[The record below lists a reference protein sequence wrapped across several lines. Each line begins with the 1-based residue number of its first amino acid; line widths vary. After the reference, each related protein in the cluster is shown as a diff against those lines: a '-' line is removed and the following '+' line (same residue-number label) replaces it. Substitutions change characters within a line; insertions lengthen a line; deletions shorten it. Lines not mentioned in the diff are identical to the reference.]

1 VVRKGDIVVAKN
13 YLSADELDT
22 LNRLVMIFLESA
34 ELRVKNRQDLTLDF
48 WRGNVDNLIG
58 FNGFPVLADKGSRTH
73 RQMELFAQ
81 EQYALFNQARKAA
94 KLAADEAEDLR
105 ELESWQK
112 ALEKR

>member
-1 VVRKGDIVVAKN
+1 
-13 YLSADELDT
+13 L
-22 LNRLVMIFLESA
+22 
-34 ELRVKNRQDLTLDF
+34 Q
-48 WRGNVDNLIG
+48 
-58 FNGFPVLADKGSRTH
+58 DKGGRTH

-105 ELESWQK
+105 ELERWQA